1 MKKDKNKLYL
11 FILFLI
17 LNLGKCQTAWAFDFG
32 IITERKKT
40 AAVIGMIIL
49 IGIAYAAVKIY
60 RKMKYGGKGWAGY
73 TVEDN
78 DNILDLSL
86 HYGVD
91 WRTLAKTNNIEPPYV
106 LRPGQN
112 MLVPH
117 KESSVD
123 KKIDDIIER
132 KFISADADISSNNQ
146 EIRSSKK
153 IEVPVPSQI
162 SNVPVSDISSAS
174 IASKDYES
182 EINGKKIALE
192 NMFTKQH
199 EFRVNVEKQEKEQEK
214 PQSKMIKVLIAI
226 IFTLL
231 VSGGAFYYWKNK
243 NNSADQVQTEA
254 EIQPQEVEVDSEK
267 PAEEP
272 KEEPVVEPK
281 EEPKPE
287 IKPGEINIKVLNLG
301 APAGSAGKTKD
312 FLVSKNYTKTEA
324 GNGEA
329 ENVKGATIYY
339 KDESYKKEAE
349 IIQKLLKDDQK
360 ITTQVKTA
368 ETSQEKSGDIVIIL
382 GK

>member
-112 MLVPH
+112 MLVPN

-132 KFISADADISSNNQ
+132 KFI
-146 EIRSSKK
+146 
-153 IEVPVPSQI
+153 
-162 SNVPVSDISSAS
+162 
-174 IASKDYES
+174 Y
-182 EINGKKIALE
+182 
-192 NMFTKQH
+192 QH
-199 EFRVNVEKQEKEQEK
+199 
-214 PQSKMIKVLIAI
+214 L
-226 IFTLL
+226 TLY
-231 VSGGAFYYWKNK
+231 V
-243 NNSADQVQTEA
+243 
-254 EIQPQEVEVDSEK
+254 
-267 PAEEP
+267 
-272 KEEPVVEPK
+272 
-281 EEPKPE
+281 
-287 IKPGEINIKVLNLG
+287 
-301 APAGSAGKTKD
+301 APAYFD
-312 FLVSKNYTKTEA
+312 RV
-324 GNGEA
+324 
-329 ENVKGATIYY
+329 
-339 KDESYKKEAE
+339 
-349 IIQKLLKDDQK
+349 LKHREVQYCWF
-360 ITTQVKTA
+360 
-368 ETSQEKSGDIVIIL
+368 
-382 GK
+382 